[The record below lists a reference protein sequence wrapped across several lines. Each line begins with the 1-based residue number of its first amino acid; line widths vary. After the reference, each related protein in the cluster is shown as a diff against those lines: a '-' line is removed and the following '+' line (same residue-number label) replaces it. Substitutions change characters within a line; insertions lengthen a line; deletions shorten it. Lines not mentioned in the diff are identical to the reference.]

1 MKMKIK
7 IENETYEVEIDDL
20 ESRPIL
26 ATVNGE
32 TFEVFP
38 EETQVVKSVVST
50 PAPVKSAAPTPVH
63 ATTKPAAPAVS
74 AGGKSVVAPIPGVI
88 DSIKVREGVEV
99 KNGQE
104 LLILEA
110 MKMKNAIRAT
120 RDGKIERIYVS
131 VGDQVPHNHV
141 LLDFA
146 D

>member
-38 EETQVVKSVVST
+38 EETQAVKPVVTT
-50 PAPVKSAAPTPVH
+50 PAPVKSAAPAPVRATP
-63 ATTKPAAPAVS
+63 KPAVAAVS
-74 AGGKSVVAPIPGVI
+74 ASGKSIVAPIPGVI
-88 DSIKVREGVEV
+88 DSIKVREGEEV

>member
-1 MKMKIK
+1 MKMNIQV
-7 IENETYEVEIDDL
+7 ENETYEIEIEDL
-20 ESRPIL
+20 DSRPVV
-26 ATVNGE
+26 AKVNGE
-32 TFEVFP
+32 TFVVFP
-38 EETQVVKSVVST
+38 EDIEVSK
-50 PAPVKSAAPTPVH
+50 PVILPTSSP
-63 ATTKPAAPAVS
+63 KPAAAPVRVAPRAVAPAMTAS
-74 AGGKSVVAPIPGVI
+74 GNSVVAPIPGTI

-110 MKMKNAIRAT
+110 MKMKNSIRAT
-120 RDGKIERIYVS
+120 RDGKIGRIYVS

>member
-50 PAPVKSAAPTPVH
+50 PAPVKSAAPTPVR
-63 ATTKPAAPAVS
+63 ATPKPAAPAVS
-74 AGGKSVVAPIPGVI
+74 AGSKSVVAPIPGVI

>member
-38 EETQVVKSVVST
+38 EEVQVVKPVVSAPT
-50 PAPVKSAAPTPVH
+50 AVKTAAPVRVAP
-63 ATTKPAAPAVS
+63 KPAAQAAS
-74 AGGKSVVAPIPGVI
+74 ASSKSVLAPIPGVI
-88 DSIKVREGVEV
+88 DSLKVREGEEV

-110 MKMKNAIRAT
+110 MKMKNSIRAT
-120 RDGKIERIYVS
+120 RDGKIERVYVS

>member
-7 IENETYEVEIDDL
+7 IDNDTYEVEIDDL

-38 EETQVVKSVVST
+38 EETQVVKPVVAT
-50 PAPVKSAAPTPVH
+50 PAPVKSAAPTPVR
-63 ATTKPAAPAVS
+63 ATPKPAVS
-74 AGGKSVVAPIPGVI
+74 ASGKSVVAPIPGVI
-88 DSIKVREGVEV
+88 DSIKVREGDEV

>member
-1 MKMKIK
+1 MKMKIQV
-7 IENETYEVEIDDL
+7 ENETYEVEIDDL
-20 ESRPIL
+20 EARPVL

-38 EETQVVKSVVST
+38 EEIQVAKPVVAAS
-50 PAPVKSAAPTPVH
+50 APVKPVAAPVRAAP
-63 ATTKPAAPAVS
+63 KPAAVAAS
-74 AGGKSVVAPIPGVI
+74 GKSVVAPIPGVI
-88 DSIKVREGVEV
+88 DSVKVREGDEV
-99 KNGQE
+99 KSGDE
-104 LLILEA
+104 LLVLEA

-120 RDGKIERIYVS
+120 RDGKIARIYVS

>member
-7 IENETYEVEIDDL
+7 IENDTYEVEIEDL
-20 ESRPIL
+20 ESRPIM

-38 EETQVVKSVVST
+38 EETQVVKPVGTTPTPVKPT
-50 PAPVKSAAPTPVH
+50 APAPVRATPKPTV
-63 ATTKPAAPAVS
+63 AAVS
-74 AGGKSVVAPIPGVI
+74 ASSKSIVAPIPGVI
-88 DSIKVREGVEV
+88 DSIKVREGEEV

>member
-1 MKMKIK
+1 MKMIIK

-26 ATVNGE
+26 ATINGE

-38 EETQVVKSVVST
+38 EETQVVKPVVT
-50 PAPVKSAAPTPVH
+50 APVPVKSAASAPVR
-63 ATTKPAAPAVS
+63 AIPKPAAPAVS
-74 AGGKSVVAPIPGVI
+74 TSGKSIVAPIPGVI
-88 DSIKVREGVEV
+88 DSIKVREGEEV

-104 LLILEA
+104 MLILEA

>member
-26 ATVNGE
+26 AIVNGE

-38 EETQVVKSVVST
+38 EETQVVKPIATS
-50 PAPVKSAAPTPVH
+50 PAPTKSAAPASVRAIP
-63 ATTKPAAPAVS
+63 KPAAPVVS
-74 AGGKSVVAPIPGVI
+74 ASGKSLVAPIPGVI
-88 DSIKVREGVEV
+88 DTIKVREGEEV

>member
-7 IENETYEVEIDDL
+7 IENETYEVDIDDL

-38 EETQVVKSVVST
+38 EETQVVKPVVAT
-50 PAPVKSAAPTPVH
+50 PAPIKSAASAPVRV
-63 ATTKPAAPAVS
+63 APKPAAPAAS
-74 AGGKSVVAPIPGVI
+74 ASRKSVVAPIPGVI
-88 DSIKVREGVEV
+88 DTIKVREGEEV

-104 LLILEA
+104 LFILEA

-120 RDGKIERIYVS
+120 RDGKIERVYVS

>member
-7 IENETYEVEIDDL
+7 IKEETYEVEIDDL

-26 ATVNGE
+26 AIVNGE

-38 EETQVVKSVVST
+38 EEVQVVKPVVTT
-50 PAPVKSAAPTPVH
+50 PPPTKTMSAPVRVAP
-63 ATTKPAAPAVS
+63 KPAAS
-74 AGGKSVVAPIPGVI
+74 AISASSKSVVAPIPGVI
-88 DSIKVREGVEV
+88 DSIKVREGEEV

-120 RDGKIERIYVS
+120 RDGKIERVYVS

>member
-1 MKMKIK
+1 MKIKIK
-7 IENETYEVEIDDL
+7 IENETYEVDIDDL

-26 ATVNGE
+26 AIVNGE

-38 EETQVVKSVVST
+38 EETQVVKQVVSI
-50 PAPVKSAAPTPVH
+50 PAPVKSAAPAPVRV
-63 ATTKPAAPAVS
+63 APKPAAAS
-74 AGGKSVVAPIPGVI
+74 ASSKSVLAPIPGVI
-88 DSIKVREGVEV
+88 DTIKVREGEEV

-120 RDGKIERIYVS
+120 RDGKIERVYVS

>member
-38 EETQVVKSVVST
+38 EETQVVKSVVTT
-50 PAPVKSAAPTPVH
+50 PAPVKSAASTPVR
-63 ATTKPAAPAVS
+63 ATPKPVASAVS
-74 AGGKSVVAPIPGVI
+74 ASGKSIVAPIPGVI
-88 DSIKVREGVEV
+88 DAIKVREGEEV

-110 MKMKNAIRAT
+110 MKMKNAIRAN
-120 RDGKIERIYVS
+120 RDGKIERVYVS

>member
-50 PAPVKSAAPTPVH
+50 PAPVKSAAPAPVRATP
-63 ATTKPAAPAVS
+63 KPAAPAVS
-74 AGGKSVVAPIPGVI
+74 VGGKSVVAPIPGVI

>member
-38 EETQVVKSVVST
+38 EETQVEKPVVTTPASVKSPA
-50 PAPVKSAAPTPVH
+50 PAPVRVTP
-63 ATTKPAAPAVS
+63 KPAAAAVS
-74 AGGKSVVAPIPGVI
+74 VSGKSVLAPIPGVI
-88 DSIKVREGVEV
+88 DSIKVREGEEV

-120 RDGKIERIYVS
+120 RDGKIERIFVS

>member
-1 MKMKIK
+1 MKMKIQV
-7 IENETYEVEIDDL
+7 ENETYEVEIDDL
-20 ESRPIL
+20 EARPVL

-38 EETQVVKSVVST
+38 EEIQVAKPVVAAS
-50 PAPVKSAAPTPVH
+50 APVKPAAAPVRVAP
-63 ATTKPAAPAVS
+63 KPAAVAAS
-74 AGGKSVVAPIPGVI
+74 GKSVVAPIPGVI
-88 DSIKVREGVEV
+88 DSVKVREGDEV
-99 KNGQE
+99 KSGDE
-104 LLILEA
+104 LLVLEA

-120 RDGKIERIYVS
+120 RDGKIARIYVS